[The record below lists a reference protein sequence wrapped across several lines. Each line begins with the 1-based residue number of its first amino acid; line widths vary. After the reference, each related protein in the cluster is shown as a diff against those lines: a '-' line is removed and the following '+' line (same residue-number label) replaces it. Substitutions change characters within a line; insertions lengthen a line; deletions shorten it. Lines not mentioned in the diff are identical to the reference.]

1 MSTIGGELRTVD
13 ISKGGMHFCNVTRI
27 EAEST
32 KLFRRVASADWF
44 EAVARSDLVVA
55 VAELHGDLNS
65 IHPFRDGNGRA
76 QRILF
81 EHLIINAGCQ
91 IDRWCF

>member
-1 MSTIGGELRTVD
+1 
-13 ISKGGMHFCNVTRI
+13 
-27 EAEST
+27 
-32 KLFRRVASADWF
+32 
-44 EAVARSDLVVA
+44 VARSDLVVA

-81 EHLIINAGCQ
+81 EHLIINAGYQ
-91 IDRWCF
+91 ID